1 MVATP
6 GTASKNQ
13 EVLEKFVQ
21 AAAYTTGCLGA
32 ILILGRP
39 GEWRTVAVTGNAP
52 FLPIDTPTN
61 GWLKML
67 SSYGDV
73 VDVHEASPTAP
84 VPPSMPTLG
93 REGSLIFIALRRSAK
108 SLDGALLMS
117 VPGPYQRLSAAQ
129 AYALQTHGADITSA
143 LELAERTVANESLAV
158 IERLRLLESV
168 VVNAKDAILITSAEP
183 IDLPGPKIVYCNPA
197 FLAVT
202 GFSLEEVMGQTP
214 RILQC
219 AETNRDTLDRLRHA
233 LTRWKPV
240 EVELINARR
249 DGTRFWVQLSIVPV
263 ANEKGWFTHWVS
275 VQRDITERKEA
286 ELALKQAHLD
296 REEKIALA
304 SRLVE
309 RERIQEE
316 LSYAAFHDDLT
327 RLKNRAYFMARIQDA
342 FVQFDVNQPQGA
354 TVLYLDLDRFKY
366 INDGMGHRAGDTLLT
381 LVATTLQACIDPD
394 AVLARIG
401 GDEFAILLTA
411 TDHAQRAIH
420 TAELIS
426 RQLAMPMEIEGQQIS
441 TSCSV
446 GIVTL
451 NHGHETAEDLIR
463 DADVAMYAAKK
474 QGRGRWAL
482 FDLSMRQA
490 SIDLLFMQNALKHAI
505 TRNEFYLVYQP
516 IFAVGSGQIEGVEA
530 LIRWHHPILGHI
542 APDVFVPIAED
553 IGVIGEL
560 GQWVMR
566 TACTDVKGWLHSLPG
581 CRIKLNV
588 NVSGLELNHPGFVQ
602 RVGKILHSTGF
613 SAQDLQIEITESVF
627 LHEPDIVAE
636 SLTALRSLGIRI
648 ALDDFGIGYSSLGYI
663 DRYPIDAIKIDRS
676 FVSRMMTHSRSVAI
690 VKSILSL
697 GRALDLA
704 IVAEGIESR
713 QQLDLLGEL
722 GCPFVQGYMLS
733 PPILGG
739 DLLALLTAQ
748 CAPDGNDRL
757 TTEDA

>member
-6 GTASKNQ
+6 GTALNTQ

-21 AAAYTTGCLGA
+21 AASYTTGCLGA
-32 ILILGRP
+32 LLILGHP
-39 GEWRTVAVTGNAP
+39 GAWRTVAVSGSAP
-52 FLPIDTPTN
+52 FIQVDTPTE

-67 SSYGDV
+67 CSYGDV
-73 VDVHEASPTAP
+73 VDVQEASPSAP
-84 VPPSMPTLG
+84 LPPSLPTL
-93 REGSLIFIALRRSAK
+93 ELQQGSLIFIALRNSPK
-108 SLDGALLMS
+108 SLDGAVLMIA
-117 VPGPYQRLSAAQ
+117 PGPYQRLSAAQ
-129 AYALQTHGADITSA
+129 AYALQTHGAHITAA
-143 LELAERTVANESLAV
+143 LKPVVQPMASEALAV

-197 FLAVT
+197 FLTVT
-202 GFSLEEVMGQTP
+202 GFSLDEVMGKTP

-219 AETNRDTLDRLRHA
+219 DETNRATLDHLRQA
-233 LTRWKPV
+233 LSRWKPV

-296 REEKIALA
+296 REEKVALT
-304 SRLVE
+304 SRLIE
-309 RERIQEE
+309 RERMQEE

-342 FVQFDVNQPQGA
+342 FTQAETDPQQGA

-381 LVATTLQACIDPD
+381 LVSASLQACIDAD

-411 TDHAQRAIH
+411 DRHAERALH
-420 TAELIS
+420 SAERIAL
-426 RQLAMPMEIEGQQIS
+426 QLAVPMEIEGQQIS
-441 TSCSV
+441 TSCSI

-451 NHGHETAEDLIR
+451 NPSHENAEDLIR

-474 QGRGRWAL
+474 QGRGRWAW

-505 TRNEFYLVYQP
+505 PRNEFYLVYQP
-516 IFAVGSGQIEGVEA
+516 IFAVGSGLIEGVEA
-530 LIRWHHPILGHI
+530 LIRWHHPVLGHI
-542 APDVFVPIAED
+542 APDVFISVAED

-566 TACTDVKGWLHSLPG
+566 TACTEVKRWLNDLPAS
-581 CRIKLNV
+581 RIKLNV

-602 RVGKILHSTGF
+602 RVAKILHGTGF
-613 SAQDLQIEITESVF
+613 DAKDLQIEITESVF
-627 LHEPDIVAE
+627 LHEPDTVAQT
-636 SLTALRSLGIRI
+636 LGALRGLGIRI

-676 FVSRMMTHSRSVAI
+676 FISRMMTHARSVAI

-697 GRALDLA
+697 GSALDLA

-713 QQLDLLGEL
+713 QQLDLLQTL
-722 GCPFVQGYMLS
+722 GCPYVQGYLLS
-733 PPILGG
+733 PPILGD
-739 DLLALLTAQ
+739 DLLALLVTQCDADLAGAQTAP
-748 CAPDGNDRL
+748 A
-757 TTEDA
+757 